1 MEPAS
6 LLRLER
12 PFDELWQDREVDF
25 DVPAARLAPRRGEEV
40 VDELASVEDTK
51 SGRGERGLLTL
62 TGLRLTWQSHSR
74 RGINVT
80 VGLGCVLSVATK
92 TASSRL
98 RGGTARPAA
107 AAA

>member
-12 PFDELWQDREVDF
+12 PFDELWQDREVGF

-51 SGRGERGLLTL
+51 SGRGERGLNP
-62 TGLRLTWQSHSR
+62 R
-74 RGINVT
+74 
-80 VGLGCVLSVATK
+80 
-92 TASSRL
+92 
-98 RGGTARPAA
+98 
-107 AAA
+107 